1 MPLHRRFPLY
11 LSALIF
17 LYVNPVLA
25 QWLPMGPSP
34 VVTLDKNLADTNIKG
49 INYLPDFT
57 DPGAGAVMGLLQSP
71 FNLNELYAGT
81 VNGGVW
87 KSSNGGNSWTAMGD
101 HLASLSIGAITFDET
116 NPTKLW
122 IGFGKLSSL
131 GATGGALAGVRV
143 LDTTT
148 NTWSMPA
155 MAGLV
160 KQDVSGLVVNGNTI
174 VLGAKTETGA
184 SSIWRSVDAGASFQN
199 ITAGLSAGAITS
211 LVKGPGSTLYAAIL
225 NDSSV
230 TATGVYRSDDS
241 GANWTQLSTL
251 NVLQNRGI
259 GQQMTAMIR
268 LSVGKDGVL
277 VASLANPTITQ
288 SPWHTTKTDY
298 PNTPVSV
305 FMSRDKGANWTSLG
319 IPGTNEVVNGVPF
332 FQNVYQSGQLM
343 HGRVL
348 ADPNDASIFYISG
361 DAQGPGALISKNIKT
376 SIGADGWSGR
386 LFRGNYNAT
395 TGETLWTAITD
406 NYSTG
411 TVTGVTGSGPHA
423 DSRFMMIDGMG
434 NLLQTDDG
442 GIYKRTLPTR
452 NDGAWQSLNGNLQVG
467 EVHTARWNS
476 TTHTAA
482 TTNQDNGANIQYQ
495 KYQPLHVVVGGGDG
509 GVVAINPNVG
519 VEEGR
524 VKSAIYSSSQ
534 EFGNFN
540 RLTVSDP
547 DDILTRTFLYPYIVK
562 ADETKSYLVKNPDVI
577 SSQPPN
583 AKPPRRPK
591 TPITY
596 GMALASNANA
606 DTIAMQFIPAMS
618 LNTVDNRRFALGGYE
633 VFVGVDPLTD
643 PEDNLLRI
651 QVRQVTDMKGEY
663 PALSTYGFRA
673 LQYGAVNNT
682 SALVAGTGIG
692 YNPEAAG
699 VLVFSPNVES
709 TLATTIHTSST
720 GYQAALF
727 DKQLG
732 TNRIYATNSID
743 IIRGVPIGGGNS
755 YAFANLNGNLSE
767 NNFYARRAL
776 DHIYKYGVSAL
787 VAGGVHST
795 EDGNFLYTLR
805 DPANVVTPV
814 WDTRLGSIP
823 NAAIWSLEYSVT
835 DDLLLA
841 GVMGRGIFI
850 LPDVTTYF
858 PEATQLVFGQA
869 DNASSP
875 SDAQLVDGTNLLG
888 TPFSRSMTKTGS
900 GALSL
905 VGRNALYSGG
915 TYLNNGITLVNAD
928 ANLGAPNIGVWFDG
942 GTLKY
947 DAAFALNRPIVLQ
960 SNNGIIDTGNLAI
973 TQGNRPISGVG
984 GLAIVG
990 GGSYTFNG
998 ANSYAGPTLVTAAT
1012 VNASLD
1018 SNFGAPNVD
1027 VWLDG
1032 GTLKYDAAFAL
1043 NRPIVLQSNNG
1054 TIDNGNLAITQGN
1067 RPISGVGGLAIK
1079 GGGSYTF
1086 NGANSYAGPTL
1097 VTAATVNASLDSN
1110 FGAPNIGVWLDGGT
1124 LKYDAAFALNRPIVL
1139 QSNNGMIDTGNL
1151 AITQGN
1157 RPISGVGALAIKGGG
1172 SYTFNGANSYAGP
1185 TLVTAATVNASLDSN
1200 FGAPLGAV
1208 ILTSATLNLT
1218 NGFVPN
1224 LAGAWNRPLF
1234 IGSGNSLLN
1243 TNSNALAFTGG
1254 EIDTYGPAVGILS
1267 FAGTPMSMGANL
1279 KLNAIWNADLAVPAG
1294 MVLRGTGGVTGDL
1307 NVAGT
1312 LYPGNSPGTFAVVGS
1327 VVQASGSNFA
1337 LDIDGAGTGNG
1348 AGNYS
1353 RLVVGSDYTAGGN
1366 VVPVLR
1372 GMTGNATN
1380 TFSPRIGQGFSI
1392 VTATGSVLGSYD
1404 SVTQPSSGLLPGT
1417 RFDMVYASNAV
1428 TAYATPSAYSN
1439 ISAAGVASNNNRQ
1452 QLGGVLDQNRPVAG
1466 VRPGS
1471 ATSKALYDSLYAQS
1485 VNTLPVSMDQLAGVA
1500 YPQLLQQNFENTKFL
1515 IDQTMLEIGNQ
1526 RRGEGRNQVVSADSA
1541 ADKDKDASSGSQEQA
1556 WSMAIGRVS
1565 KLQGDG
1571 VGYQMNN
1578 TLRGLLGGVQKQL
1591 TPQSLAGLS
1600 VAYADSYPTTIQNM
1614 GSGPSQNLQVM
1625 AYASHSLDSGY
1636 FMQGSAGG
1644 GVGQIYANRSISML
1658 NGSYSST
1665 LRTLNAAASAMV
1677 GWASPVS
1684 HDQPRLELG
1693 LGLNYISMRNLGLTD
1708 SGSQSAYTLNI
1719 ASGNTNSLNAAF
1731 GFKVISPVKQIIGVN
1746 WRASALA
1753 GVSHEFLSDKANVN
1767 TTFMNQSLQVQSG
1780 SIGRYRANI
1789 GVSISGDVSQSTSI
1803 SIGLFNQ
1810 FASNWNATAAVA
1822 SIKVAF

>member
-1 MPLHRRFPLY
+1 MHKSSPLY
-11 LSALIF
+11 LSALLC
-17 LYVNPVLA
+17 LYVNPIFA

-34 VVTLDKNLADTNIKG
+34 VITLFKNLADTNIKG
-49 INYLPDFT
+49 IGHTPFGT
-57 DPGAGAVMGLLQSP
+57 DPASGAVMGLLQSP
-71 FNLNELYAGT
+71 YNLNELYAGT

-122 IGFGKLSSL
+122 IGFGKLSALNS
-131 GATGGALAGVRV
+131 TGGALAGVRV

-148 NTWSMPA
+148 NTWSTPT

-174 VLGAKTETGA
+174 VLGAKSDTGA

-199 ITAGLSAGAITS
+199 ITSGLNSGAITS
-211 LVKGPGSTLYAAIL
+211 LVKGPGTTLYAAIL
-225 NDSSV
+225 NASSV

-241 GANWTQLSTL
+241 GANWTQLSAL
-251 NVLQNRGI
+251 SILQNRDV

-277 VASLANPTITQ
+277 VASLANPTITK
-288 SPWHTTKTDY
+288 SPAHTLITDF

-305 FMSRDKGANWTSLG
+305 FMSRDKGVRWIDLGTPSTSELVKG
-319 IPGTNEVVNGVPF
+319 SPMV
-332 FQNVYQSGQLM
+332 QYVYGSGQLM

-348 ADPNDASIFYISG
+348 ADPNNSSIFYVSG
-361 DAQGPGALISKNIKT
+361 DTQGPKALIEKRIAT
-376 SIGADGWSGR
+376 SIGASAWSGR
-386 LFRGNYNAT
+386 LFRGDYNAT
-395 TGETLWTAITD
+395 TEETLWTAITD

-411 TVTGVTGSGPHA
+411 TVSGITGSGPHA

-442 GIYKRTLPTR
+442 GVYKRTLPTS
-452 NDGAWQSLNGNLQVG
+452 NEGAWQSLNGNLQVG
-467 EVHTARWNS
+467 EVHTVRWNS
-476 TTHTAA
+476 TTHTAI
-482 TTNQDNGANIQYQ
+482 TGNQDNGGNIQAQ
-495 KYQPLHVVVGGGDG
+495 KYQPTHIVVAGGDG
-509 GVVAINPNVG
+509 GVVAVNPNVG
-519 VEEGR
+519 IEGGR
-524 VKSAIYSSSQ
+524 VISAIYSSSQ

-540 RLTVSDP
+540 RIAVSDQEISSEKG
-547 DDILTRTFLYPYIVK
+547 ILRRTWLFPYIVK
-562 ADETKSYLVKNPDVI
+562 SDGMKSYLVTDPDVI
-577 SSQPPN
+577 SDQPPN
-583 AKPPRRPK
+583 AKSPRRPK
-591 TPITY
+591 NPITY
-596 GMALASNANA
+596 GMAIASNANA
-606 DTIAMQFIPAMS
+606 DTVAMQFLPAMS
-618 LNTVDNRRFALGGYE
+618 LNIVDNRRFALGGYE
-633 VFVGVDPLTD
+633 VFVGVDPLTS
-643 PEDNLLRI
+643 PEDYRLRI
-651 QVRQVTDMKGEY
+651 KVRQVTDMRGEY
-663 PALSTYGFRA
+663 PTLSTYGFRA
-673 LQYGAVNNT
+673 LQYGAVNNAN
-682 SALVAGTGIG
+682 ALVAGTGIG

-709 TLATTIHTSST
+709 TLATAIHTSST

-732 TNRIYATNSID
+732 TNRIYATNNID
-743 IIRGVPIGGGNS
+743 IIRGVPISEGSS

-776 DHIYKYGVSAL
+776 DQIYKYGVSAL
-787 VAGGVHST
+787 VAGGVHSN

-814 WDTRLGSIP
+814 WDARLGSVP
-823 NAAIWSLEYSVT
+823 NAAIWSLEYSAK

-841 GVMGRGIFI
+841 GLMGRGIFI

-888 TPFSRSMTKTGS
+888 TSFSRSMTKTGS
-900 GALSL
+900 GTLSL

-915 TYLNNGITLVNAD
+915 TYLNNGMTLVNAD
-928 ANLGAPNIGVWFDG
+928 ANLGAPNVGVWFDG
-942 GTLKY
+942 GILKY

-973 TQGNRPISGVG
+973 TQGNQPISGVG
-984 GLAIVG
+984 GLAIRG

-998 ANSYAGPTLVTAAT
+998 ANSYAGQTLV
-1012 VNASLD
+1012 D
-1018 SNFGAPNVD
+1018 
-1027 VWLDG
+1027 
-1032 GTLKYDAAFAL
+1032 
-1043 NRPIVLQSNNG
+1043 
-1054 TIDNGNLAITQGN
+1054 
-1067 RPISGVGGLAIK
+1067 
-1079 GGGSYTF
+1079 
-1086 NGANSYAGPTL
+1086 
-1097 VTAATVNASLDSN
+1097 
-1110 FGAPNIGVWLDGGT
+1110 
-1124 LKYDAAFALNRPIVL
+1124 
-1139 QSNNGMIDTGNL
+1139 
-1151 AITQGN
+1151 
-1157 RPISGVGALAIKGGG
+1157 
-1172 SYTFNGANSYAGP
+1172 
-1185 TLVTAATVNASLDSN
+1185 AATVNASLDSN
-1200 FGAPLGAV
+1200 FGAPLSAV
-1208 ILTSATLNLT
+1208 LLTSATLNLT

-1234 IGSGNSLLN
+1234 IGPGNSLLN

-1254 EIDTYGPAVGILS
+1254 EIDTYGPSGGSLS
-1267 FAGTPMSMGANL
+1267 FAGTPMTMGANL

-1312 LYPGNSPGTFAVVGS
+1312 LHPGNSPGTFAVVGS
-1327 VVQASGSNFA
+1327 VVQAPGSTIA

-1353 RLVVGSDYTAGGN
+1353 RLVVGNYYTAGGN
-1366 VVPVLR
+1366 VSPILR
-1372 GMTGNATN
+1372 GMTGDATN
-1380 TFSPRIGQGFSI
+1380 TFSPPIGQGFSI
-1392 VTATGSVLGSYD
+1392 VTALGGVLGSYD
-1404 SVTQPSSGLLPGT
+1404 SVTQPRSGLLPGT

-1452 QLGGVLDQNRPVAG
+1452 QLGGVLDQNRPAAG
-1466 VRPGS
+1466 IRPDS
-1471 ATSKALYDSLYAQS
+1471 ATSKALYDGLYAQS
-1485 VNTLPVSMDQLAGVA
+1485 ANTLPSSMDQLAGVA

-1526 RRGEGRNQVVSADSA
+1526 RRGEGRGQAVSANSA
-1541 ADKDKDASSGSQEQA
+1541 ADKNTDASSGSNERA

-1571 VGYQMNN
+1571 VGHQMNN
-1578 TLRGLLGGVQKQL
+1578 TLRGLLGGLQKQL

-1600 VAYADSYPTTIQNM
+1600 VAYADSNPTTIQNM
-1614 GSGPSQNLQVM
+1614 GSGPMQNLQVM

-1636 FMQGSAGG
+1636 FIQGSAGG

-1658 NGSYSST
+1658 NASYSST

-1684 HDQPRLELG
+1684 NDQPRLELG
-1693 LGLNYISMRNLGLTD
+1693 FGLNYISMRNLGLTE
-1708 SGSQSAYTLNI
+1708 SGSQSAYNLNI
-1719 ASGNTNSLNAAF
+1719 ASGNTQSLNAAF
-1731 GFKVISPVKQIIGVN
+1731 GLKVSSPIKQINGVN

-1753 GVSHEFLSDKANVN
+1753 GVSHEFLSNNVNVN
-1767 TTFMNQSLQVQSG
+1767 TTFMNQALQVQSG
-1780 SIGRYRANI
+1780 SIGRYRANL
-1789 GVSISGDVSQSTSI
+1789 GVSVSGDVSQSTSI
-1803 SIGLFNQ
+1803 SIGVFNQ

-1822 SIKVAF
+1822 SLKIAF